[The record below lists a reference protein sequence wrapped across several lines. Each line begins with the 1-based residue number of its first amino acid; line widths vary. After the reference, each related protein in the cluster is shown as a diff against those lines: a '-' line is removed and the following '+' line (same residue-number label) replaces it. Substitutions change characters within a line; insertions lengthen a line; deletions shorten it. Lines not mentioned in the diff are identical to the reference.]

1 MNFMQW
7 LNSLDELLYEI
18 VAWIVFFPLTLWKIV
33 HHPFKM
39 MDYAATEL
47 TKGEGD
53 QYAETL
59 SPPVFL
65 ILALVIS
72 HAIGIAIGGGTN
84 PIVKSHHG
92 LAGLINDNT
101 TFLLFKIILFS
112 TFPLLLATRM
122 VRKTGTLDRNRL
134 QPAFYAQCFAMAPF
148 ALAIGLGAALDQLHA
163 SWARPIGA
171 PLAGVGI
178 LLYIAVQT
186 GWFMQGLKQSMP
198 RAFGNSIVAITEGLL
213 IASIIVYLFII

>member
-7 LNSLDELLYEI
+7 LNSLDELLYE
-18 VAWIVFFPLTLWKIV
+18 VVSWIIFFPLTLWKIV
-33 HHPFKM
+33 RHPFAM
-39 MDYAATEL
+39 MDYAAAEL
-47 TKGEGD
+47 AKDDDD

-59 SPPVFL
+59 SPPIFL

-84 PIVKSHHG
+84 PIVRSHHG

-101 TFLLFKIILFS
+101 TFLLFKIVLFS
-112 TFPLLLATRM
+112 TFPLLLATQM
-122 VRKTGTLDRNRL
+122 VRKTGKLDRNRL

-148 ALAIGLGAALDQLHA
+148 ALAIGLGAAMDQLHA
-163 SWARPIGA
+163 SWAKPLGA
-171 PLAGVGI
+171 PLAGIGI

-186 GWFMQGLKQSMP
+186 GWFMRGLHQSAP
-198 RAFGNSIVAITEGLL
+198 RALGNALLAITAGLL
-213 IASIIVYLFII
+213 IAAIIVYLFII